1 MRPHLSQKEKL
12 LRRVTATESLL
23 CSGVGRCAGGQCR
36 EDKKNFVGS
45 FNQAP
50 PHVGNVKYLE
60 CGLPSSHL
68 MDCSCAFAS
77 FTPRTVLPTSQA
89 MCCMYS
95 VINKY
100 APTDFKVIYVYD
112 HICILG
118 KATVKDDHSRNS
130 EQSLY
135 LHQKRAT
142 TVPYIL

>member
-1 MRPHLSQKEKL
+1 MHADNAERIE
-12 LRRVTATESLL
+12 
-23 CSGVGRCAGGQCR
+23 
-36 EDKKNFVGS
+36 NFVGS

-50 PHVGNVKYLE
+50 LHVGNVKYLE

-68 MDCSCAFAS
+68 MAYSCVFAS

-89 MCCMYS
+89 MCCMYL

-100 APTDFKVIYVYD
+100 ASTDFKVIYVYD
-112 HICILG
+112 HICISG